1 MLILFL
7 AFLGL
12 TCHLED
18 TVLGV
23 FPMALCCLRV
33 RRLFG
38 SCDQEASP
46 SAGKKTRV
54 VLLSC
59 LAWKC
64 VPTIIFGGV
73 DIFKFPGRHLLWQMS
88 SHWGSQ
94 KLLQTL
100 VSHELKVYL
109 SVFDLFLTH
118 KMAILSKG
126 HEPDNFESNNSLR
139 LSLSFIS
146 RKIFRFLYFQLTI
159 DFISFS
165 VLVLFSSNDLL
176 LCCYTWILLWSYLY

>member
-1 MLILFL
+1 MVAVTSVDAYPFL

-18 TVLGV
+18 TGIGV
-23 FPMALCCLRV
+23 FPVALCCLRV

-64 VPTIIFGGV
+64 VPTIISGGV
-73 DIFKFPGRHLLWQMS
+73 DISKVPGCHLLWQMS

-94 KLLQTL
+94 KLLRTL

-109 SVFDLFLTH
+109 SVFYLFLTH
-118 KMAILSKG
+118 EMAILSKG
-126 HEPDNFESNNSLR
+126 HEPNKFESNNSLR

-146 RKIFRFLYFQLTI
+146 RKIFRFLFIFSTDDWRYFIQCLS
-159 DFISFS
+159 SFF
-165 VLVLFSSNDLL
+165 L
-176 LCCYTWILLWSYLY
+176 